1 MGRKGLC
8 IVKDDENS
16 PALRQG
22 VDFRGTENAT
32 SRVTEYVPPG
42 RTRAP
47 LLRYIRINLPRLTR
61 LVLLAVVAVIGIASA
76 ATALG
81 GPEPFPFANPLLWAV
96 LVAAVLYVGVG
107 LASKARIWTVGLGIA
122 LASLL
127 IYVGGIFG
135 TAPYVWN
142 GASLVQAAIWNT
154 TLFASLGYLV
164 LYWALQYGMIVASP
178 DDQNFM
184 D

>member
-1 MGRKGLC
+1 MIGQDKR
-8 IVKDDENS
+8 
-16 PALRQG
+16 LR
-22 VDFRGTENAT
+22 
-32 SRVTEYVPPG
+32 G
-42 RTRAP
+42 RTRHTP
-47 LLRYIRINLPRLTR
+47 ILQKKQRI
-61 LVLLAVVAVIGIASA
+61 IDS
-76 ATALG
+76 
-81 GPEPFPFANPLLWAV
+81 EH
-96 LVAAVLYVGVG
+96 
-107 LASKARIWTVGLGIA
+107 
-122 LASLL
+122 
-127 IYVGGIFG
+127 YVGGIFG

>member
-1 MGRKGLC
+1 MTE
-8 IVKDDENS
+8 DENS

-22 VDFRGTENAT
+22 VDFRGTPNAT
-32 SRVTEYVPPG
+32 TRITEHLPPG
-42 RTRAP
+42 RKRAP
-47 LLRYIRINLPRLTR
+47 FLRYIRINLPRTTR
-61 LVLLAVVAVIGIASA
+61 LLLLFVVAVIGVASA

-81 GPEPFPFANPLLWAV
+81 GQEPFPFADPLLWAV
-96 LVAAVLYVGVG
+96 AAAAVLFVGIG
-107 LASKARIWTVGLGIA
+107 LVSTARIWAFGLAIA
-122 LASLL
+122 LSSILV
-127 IYVGGIFG
+127 YVGGIFG

-142 GASLVQAAIWNT
+142 GASLLMAATWNV